1 MKIIYTR
8 KARADL
14 TGIYD
19 YHRSVSS
26 AAIQEIVHDITSMV
40 DAMPASISRGR
51 KTENPKVWEKLSK
64 KYKYLL
70 PYCIHSGDLYILRVY
85 DSTQRGLDYRTII
98 DLTE

>member
-14 TGIYD
+14 SGIRE
-19 YHRSVSS
+19 YHRSVGS
-26 AAIQEIVHDITSMV
+26 AAIQDVVHDITSMV
-40 DAMPASISRGR
+40 DAMPKSISRGR
-51 KTENPKVWEKLSK
+51 QTTNPQVWEKLSK

-70 PYCIHSGDLYILRVY
+70 PYCIHDGNLYILRVY
-85 DSTQRGLDYRTII
+85 DSAQRGLDYRTII